1 MKKDVSELNPWMKKG
16 LFVAGVAAAIGLFLF
31 ITRDNGTADDAD
43 ELQEVLS
50 VKAEEPEEDDPPGD
64 MEIMVDVKGEIRS
77 PGVYE
82 MSADSRVNDVIQ
94 KAGGFTD
101 EADQTQVNLAQK
113 VHDEMIIIISKTA
126 EDTEAGA
133 AVLTSDS
140 GKVRINVAEQ
150 AEIET
155 LSGIGPSKAQAIIQ
169 YREENGLF
177 QTAEELLEI
186 SGIGES
192 TLDNIKDDLIIP

>member
-1 MKKDVSELNPWMKKG
+1 MNPWMKKG